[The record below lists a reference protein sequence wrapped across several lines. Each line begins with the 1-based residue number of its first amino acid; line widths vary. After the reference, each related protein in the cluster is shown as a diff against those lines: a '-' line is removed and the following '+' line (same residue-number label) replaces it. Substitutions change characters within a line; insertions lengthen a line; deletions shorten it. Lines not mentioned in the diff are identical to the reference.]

1 MHIARA
7 TGKDDSEDGSSD
19 ENSSKKD
26 RKRQGAGG
34 NAANKSGP
42 NKASMQEVKEAT
54 QESSP
59 DMAKR
64 GAGNPATR

>member
-26 RKRQGAGG
+26 KKRQGAGA
-34 NAANKSGP
+34 AANKSGP

-54 QESSP
+54 
-59 DMAKR
+59 
-64 GAGNPATR
+64 

>member
-1 MHIARA
+1 VHIARA

-26 RKRQGAGG
+26 KKRQGAGG
-34 NAANKSGP
+34 AANKSGP
-42 NKASMQEVKEAT
+42 NKASMHEVKEAT

-59 DMAKR
+59 DVGKR

>member
-34 NAANKSGP
+34 AASKSGL
-42 NKASMQEVKEAT
+42 NKASMHEVKEAT

>member
-26 RKRQGAGG
+26 KKRQGAG
-34 NAANKSGP
+34 AANKSGP
-42 NKASMQEVKEAT
+42 NKASMHEVKEAT

-59 DMAKR
+59 DVGKR

>member
-19 ENSSKKD
+19 ENSSKKGK
-26 RKRQGAGG
+26 KRQGPG
-34 NAANKSGP
+34 AANKSGP
-42 NKASMQEVKEAT
+42 NKAGMQEVKEAT

-59 DMAKR
+59 DAAKR

>member
-19 ENSSKKD
+19 ENSSKKGK
-26 RKRQGAGG
+26 KRA
-34 NAANKSGP
+34 AANKSGP
-42 NKASMQEVKEAT
+42 NKAGMQEVKEAT

-59 DMAKR
+59 DAGKR
-64 GAGNPATR
+64 GAGNPPNR